1 MVCRELDKVSSFML
15 LIRVTLI
22 EEYVT
27 AFFPPFQYPLDVLP
41 NIA

>member
-1 MVCRELDKVSSFML
+1 MVCRELDKV
-15 LIRVTLI
+15 IRVTLI

-27 AFFPPFQYPLDVLP
+27 AFFPPFQYPLDEDVLP